1 MKRRVSLYF
10 GDVQADLGEDALV
23 LLNIEQAD
31 LYNPAIIRNS
41 YTKEITLPGTP
52 TNNAIFGES
61 FRVDRLAGQGGD
73 GADFNASQ
81 RVPFTIYADT
91 GEVLVCGYAKL
102 NEVAAGPVPEYK
114 VTLYGGLGD
123 FIYGLAYDADGIKKT
138 LASLDYLGGGDM
150 ELDFTINAQAV
161 RDAWTMLAAGS
172 IPVTPQS
179 STSYKTLDGN
189 GEIADVT
196 NANRHVNIYDVIGGK
211 KYLIS
216 GWQVSTSYLVAAAVD
231 SNGVVLQ
238 TWLSSGSSV
247 KVDDYAVTMPT
258 NAVTLRIAGWVGSTR
273 QSAALKFVDQRFE
286 VINFAPAYN
295 GIPDKGFYPDEG
307 LATPANVGL
316 TAPVTD
322 DGTTYDVI
330 GSGQTLVTLPDKVD
344 EWAVRDLRSYLQRPV
359 LNVWKMLQAIAR
371 AAAAN
376 GWTLDLDDINTTA
389 KFRWR
394 DAWLTRPLLP
404 SIGTFKQQGG
414 DVAVTDTP
422 QSSTTGTFVLRYDL
436 ADVPAGASVSVLAA
450 VKVRLSLGSDPGTGV
465 TTLYGWRN
473 SPAWGTNR
481 SVFFVQA
488 VGYGP
493 DDTLLAASPVK
504 IWGMENATLLSGQQ
518 LADAI
523 YYTPVTIGGAAAS
536 YEYVRDAADFTRYG
550 VGVYDAKTAI
560 DTELS
565 GNGIAYVKI
574 FVTRYTLTMFGNTID
589 TFLPGKA
596 TLYTSNASSATAYE
610 ETGAS
615 ATSASASATI
625 GGSSS
630 LRSGA
635 RVTKQLLLS
644 TEGTPADYL
653 LALCKT
659 FGWYLLTDAPA
670 KKVTLLR
677 RNSFFI
683 DETIDLTERVDRSRD
698 IAVVPLTFDAKWYDF
713 RHPSVGGAF
722 ADEYKQTE
730 GVEYGIKRVDTN
742 YGFSASAKD
751 LLSGIV
757 LKSAAAIKSFSRYFV
772 TIIRN
777 LSLYIPPVFQDAG
790 CKYTLWATDG
800 TSKEFDVS
808 QPLTT
813 DVVNPVSLFA
823 GYDYAS
829 RAEFRDKDEKPL
841 DGADVLLTF
850 RIMDTLNDI
859 KITDDTAAMDSL
871 CGGPCWILDGGEAT
885 PVPQFTRYDAY
896 MHLLDFGVSR
906 QVADPGVDYNAAVGV
921 YEDCWR
927 DYMRDRLSMH
937 CKVLRC
943 RVHLDGLQVGQGLL
957 RRFYWYEGSLWALTK
972 ISNYSLTTF
981 DPAECEFVQVRDK
994 SNYLAGQY

>member
-10 GDVQADLGEDALV
+10 GDVQADLGDDALV

-31 LYNPAIIRNS
+31 LYNPAIVRNS

-73 GADFNASQ
+73 GAAFNASQ
-81 RVPFTIYADT
+81 RVPFSIYADT

-102 NEVAAGPVPEYK
+102 NEIAAGPVPEYK

-123 FIYGLAYDADGIKKT
+123 FIYGLAYDADGNKRT
-138 LASLDYLGGGDM
+138 LASLDYLGGGDA

-161 RDAWTMLAAGS
+161 RDAWETLSGGKV
-172 IPVTPQS
+172 IPAKS
-179 STSYKTLDGN
+179 STIKKILDSAGDITDIN
-189 GEIADVT
+189 NSVYS
-196 NANRHVNIYDVIGGK
+196 VSVYDVIGGG
-211 KYLIS
+211 KYLITCYQAS
-216 GWQVSTSYLVAAAVD
+216 IYTYRAAAAVD
-231 SNGVVLQ
+231 GLGNVLK
-238 TWLSSGSSV
+238 TWFSSGANTGRTDYEIIIPEEAVELRLTGRSST
-247 KVDDYAVTMPT
+247 Y
-258 NAVTLRIAGWVGSTR
+258 NAKLIYI
-273 QSAALKFVDQRFE
+273 DQRFE
-286 VINFAPAYN
+286 ILNFAPCYD
-295 GIPDKGFYPDEG
+295 GIPDKDFNPDKG

-322 DGTTYDVI
+322 DGTTYAVSA
-330 GSGQTLVTLPDKVD
+330 SGQTLVTLPDKVD

-436 ADVPAGASVSVLAA
+436 ADVPAGSSVKVRAA
-450 VKVRLSLGSDPGTGV
+450 VKVRLSLGSDPGAGV

-488 VGYGP
+488 VGYGS
-493 DDTLLAASPVK
+493 DDTLLAASPVR

-536 YEYVRDAADFTRYG
+536 YEYVGGAADFVRYG

-589 TFLPGKA
+589 TILPGKA
-596 TLYTSNASSATAYE
+596 TLYTSNASNSTAYE

-730 GVEYGIKRVDTN
+730 GVEYGIKRVDTG
-742 YGFSASAKD
+742 YGFNASAKD

-777 LSLYIPPVFQDAG
+777 LSLHIPPVFQDAG

-829 RAEFRDKDEKPL
+829 RAEFRDKDGKPL

-906 QVADPGVDYNAAVGV
+906 QVADPGEDYNAAVGV

-943 RVHLDGLQVGQGLL
+943 RVHLDGMQVGQGLL
-957 RRFYWYEGSLWALTK
+957 RRFYWYGGSLWALTK
-972 ISNYSLTTF
+972 ISNYSLTNF